1 MNVICICDNTFY
13 IFISI
18 KYNKTV
24 FIFIILYKKFII
36 IFLMHLSQMEIEE
49 INKFY
54 SLQEI

>member
-1 MNVICICDNTFY
+1 MNVICICDNTFH
-13 IFISI
+13 IFISLNFI
-18 KYNKTV
+18 KPF
-24 FIFIILYKKFII
+24 FIYIILYNKFNI